1 MGLNLIPRRRQ
12 GVSGRR
18 WMKEACWNLGPRRRR
33 GLVIE
38 GELRMVKTK
47 QVSPWEERRRFVRWD
62 LIDMSRWVLIECCTR
77 ARPILQML

>member
-1 MGLNLIPRRRQ
+1 M
-12 GVSGRR
+12 
-18 WMKEACWNLGPRRRR
+18 
-33 GLVIE
+33 IE